1 MILPS
6 QVYVVQAGIKGCEE
20 GKMSFESQQ
29 SLLFFPRYS
38 LLIYHLEREKKNHN
52 YRIFFWR
59 ETQHTTPEE
68 GATDT
73 EKVREGR
80 RRRREKRK
88 RRLRKRRER
97 LQLSITILPPARRLP
112 LFLIAA
118 ELTAALRRR
127 SAPRNAAWPPF
138 CNV

>member
-1 MILPS
+1 
-6 QVYVVQAGIKGCEE
+6 
-20 GKMSFESQQ
+20 MSFESQQ

-80 RRRREKRK
+80 RRRGAVREKKEKKIEKKKRETTTVDHDSAARPPPPSLSHSSRIDRGAPAAKRAAK
-88 RRLRKRRER
+88 RRL
-97 LQLSITILPPARRLP
+97 
-112 LFLIAA
+112 AA
-118 ELTAALRRR
+118 VL
-127 SAPRNAAWPPF
+127 
-138 CNV
+138 